1 MSRAVRVLSVVVATV
16 SFGAAAG
23 TPGPV
28 ATAFALQ
35 SAAPPT
41 RARPERAATLPF
53 VSPDGKH
60 IVYTRDLPD
69 QSADLMVID
78 ASGGPARLL
87 VHDPSGSVLGEWAM
101 RGRQVAYVIS
111 AGDTT
116 SLHRVPVEG
125 GTPVRMLRLQGKSLR
140 LSNDGRRI
148 AYSVG
153 AWTRGRVVVA
163 NADGSR
169 ARAITDSTA
178 GWFNAAWSPDD
189 RRIAITRLDP
199 TGALEVWVLDAYG
212 SHARALASFPDSVGR
227 AQWPTWSPDGKR
239 VAVQVGRYDRNDH
252 SRDRADIWVVDVATG
267 RATNLTPGD
276 EAWLDETPSWSPDGR
291 TIVFQSTR
299 SGRFEVWRMN
309 ADGSS
314 SVQLSR

>member
-1 MSRAVRVLSVVVATV
+1 MALAVP
-16 SFGAAAG
+16 SFGGSSGA
-23 TPGPV
+23 PGIV
-28 ATAFALQ
+28 ATAFALE
-35 SAAPPT
+35 SAAPP
-41 RARPERAATLPF
+41 APIQPERAATLPF

-78 ASGGPARLL
+78 ASGGPARSL
-87 VHDPSGSVLGEWAM
+87 VHDASGSILGGWTM
-101 RGRQVAYVIS
+101 GGRQAAYVIS

-116 SLHRVPVEG
+116 SLYRVPVEG

-163 NADGSR
+163 NADGTR
-169 ARAITDSTA
+169 AHAITDSTA
-178 GWFNAAWSPDD
+178 GWFNAAWSRDD
-189 RRIAITRLDP
+189 RRIAITRLDS
-199 TGALEVWVLDAYG
+199 TRALAVWVLDADG

-239 VAVQVGRYDRNDH
+239 VAVQVGRYDRNNH

-267 RATNLTPGD
+267 GNTNITPGD
-276 EAWLDETPSWSPDGR
+276 DAWLDETPSWSPDGR

-314 SVQLSR
+314 PVQLSH